1 MGKSAQSAARRR
13 GGLLVRR
20 WVSFGLVVLLLG
32 GVFGVLFF
40 GAPSHE
46 LGRMLLQYIGAPLL
60 SVLLGAAG
68 LHVIGPPPSPPPPVP
83 VLVPPRRREA
93 PGKLRK
99 R

>member
-32 GVFGVLFF
+32 AVFGVLLF

-46 LGRMLLQYIGAPLL
+46 LGRMLLQYIGAPLV
-60 SVLLGAAG
+60 SVLAGAAG
-68 LHVIGPPPSPPPPVP
+68 LHAFRLPPPPPVP
-83 VLVPPRRREA
+83 VLVPPRRRGA
-93 PGKLRK
+93 PGKVRK

>member
-1 MGKSAQSAARRR
+1 MRKSARIAARRR

-32 GVFGVLFF
+32 VVLGVVLF

-46 LGRMLLQYIGAPLL
+46 LGRMLLQYIGAPLV
-60 SVLLGAAG
+60 SVIVGAAG
-68 LHVIGPPPSPPPPVP
+68 LHAFRPPPPPPVP
-83 VLVPPRRREA
+83 ALVPPRRRGA